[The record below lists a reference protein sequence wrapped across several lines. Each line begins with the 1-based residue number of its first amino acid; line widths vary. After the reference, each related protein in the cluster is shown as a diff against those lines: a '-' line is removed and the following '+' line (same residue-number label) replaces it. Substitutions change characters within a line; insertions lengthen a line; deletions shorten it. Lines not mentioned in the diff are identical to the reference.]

1 METEDKKC
9 KLLVFYSPKI
19 NIKVNYLYQK
29 IWSYLLQIK
38 CKLYYDPK
46 LESKVNYLPVYQKI
60 WSYYL
65 LLIVIFGGYFRGKKS
80 NLSNETI

>member
-9 KLLVFYSPKI
+9 KLLLFYSPKI

-38 CKLYYDPK
+38 
-46 LESKVNYLPVYQKI
+46 VNYIPVYQKI

-65 LLIVIFGGYFRGKKS
+65 HLFCEIWWIFQGKKS

>member
-65 LLIVIFGGYFRGKKS
+65 HLFVKFGGYFREK
-80 NLSNETI
+80 NLT

>member
-46 LESKVNYLPVYQKI
+46 LESKVNYLPVYQNI

-65 LLIVIFGGYFRGKKS
+65 HLFVKFGGYFREK
-80 NLSNETI
+80 NLT